1 MFKKFMEKPKKTR
14 VTIIVASLAVLFL
27 ILLAALAGVIFPN
40 SLFSRIIDNSIGKFF
55 NLADFFVNNYV
66 RILESLAVLFFVW
79 LLNKLINVIAAI
91 FIKKGGKTEMISELI
106 QSLIKYA
113 SIAAALFLILSAWGV
128 QTQTLLAGAGII
140 ALAISFGAQS
150 LIEDIISGLFI
161 IFEKQFSIG
170 DIVQLN
176 DFRGNVVT
184 MGIRTTKFE
193 DVNGDIKIINNSDI
207 RGAINTTT
215 NLSPAVCD
223 ISISYSE
230 DIIKVEE
237 VIKSNISRIKTNIPD
252 IIEGPFYKGVQS
264 LADSSV
270 VIRMYAKCKEQNRYQ
285 VVRDLNREMKIIF
298 DENKISIPFP
308 QLVVHTEEKKEDK

>member
-176 DFRGNVVT
+176 DFRGKVVT

-237 VIKSNISRIKTNIPD
+237 VLNFS
-252 IIEGPFYKGVQS
+252 S
-264 LADSSV
+264 L
-270 VIRMYAKCKEQNRYQ
+270 KC
-285 VVRDLNREMKIIF
+285 
-298 DENKISIPFP
+298 
-308 QLVVHTEEKKEDK
+308 